1 VTGAEAHDR
10 GAGGPTL
17 PALRGLDVATTSL
30 VVQGAVEYAL
40 ADTAD
45 GRRLVVFAGEGAL
58 LPQTLEGERDG
69 ALLVGP
75 LSAANAAVL
84 RERLAWLRPRTFG
97 LRGSFGFGDRL
108 GLATPGHVRA
118 LRATG
123 SPLAPLL
130 AQQSIRELDRSG
142 RDAHTVLDAATWGA
156 FAEGWREGYGA
167 DADHLK
173 TPAHVERC
181 APHGYT
187 LYTIDPGDHV
197 DSGADAADGRALEAA
212 LAALPW
218 ERLRDRPSDLAAR
231 YAAAGA
237 LSPEDV
243 ARAAAKYGRA
253 LAHVAEIYEH
263 VRAVAPEGGFEV
275 VVSVAEPETPT
286 TPAQHVYI
294 ATELRRLGVS
304 WVSLA
309 PRFVGRFEKGID
321 YIGDVDAF
329 AADAAAHAAI
339 AERLGPYK
347 LSLHSGSDKL
357 AIYPVFAAATRGRMH
372 VKTSGTSYLEALRTV
387 ARDDPGFVRGV
398 YAFACERFAED
409 RASYHVAVDLA
420 AAPRAGALPD
430 EAVAGLLDDDDAR
443 RILHVTFGSVLEDPL
458 GTELRAR
465 LDTLSEQYADALE
478 RHLGRHLEALA

>member
-1 VTGAEAHDR
+1 MTDAEAHDAS
-10 GAGGPTL
+10 AGPAL
-17 PALRGLDVATTSL
+17 PALRGLAIAATSL
-30 VVQGAVEYAL
+30 VMEGAVEFAL
-40 ADTAD
+40 ADTDD
-45 GRRLVVFAGEGAL
+45 GRRLAVFAGEGAL
-58 LPQTLEGERDG
+58 LPQTLEGEGDG
-69 ALLVGP
+69 ALLLGP
-75 LSAANAAVL
+75 LSAANAQAL
-84 RERLAWLRPRTFG
+84 RERLAWLRPRAFG

-108 GLATPGHVRA
+108 GIATPGHVRA

-142 RDAHTVLDAATWGA
+142 RDARAVLDAATWDA

-173 TPAHVERC
+173 TPADVDRC

-197 DSGADAADGRALEAA
+197 DSAADSAGARALEAA

-218 ERLRDRPSDLAAR
+218 ERLRDRPGDLAAR
-231 YAAAGA
+231 YAAGGG
-237 LSPEDV
+237 LSPEDL

-253 LAHVAEIYEH
+253 VAHVAEIYDH

-275 VVSVAEPETPT
+275 EVSVDETETPT

-294 ATELRRLGVS
+294 ATELRRLGVR

-321 YIGDVDAF
+321 YIGEVDAF
-329 AADAAAHAAI
+329 AADLAAHAAI

-357 AIYPVFAAATRGRMH
+357 AIYPAFAAATRGRMH

-398 YAFACERFAED
+398 YAFARERFAED

-420 AAPRAGALPD
+420 AAPRADGLPD
-430 EAVAGLLDDDDAR
+430 EAVPGLLDDDDAR

-458 GTELRAR
+458 GIELRAR
-465 LDTLSEQYADALE
+465 LAPLREQYAAALE
-478 RHLGRHLEALA
+478 RHFARHLEALA

>member
-1 VTGAEAHDR
+1 MPPPDA
-10 GAGGPTL
+10 PTL
-17 PALRGLDVATTSL
+17 PALRGLAVLDGSL
-30 VVQGAVEYAL
+30 VVEHGVEWAL
-40 ADTAD
+40 ADTDD
-45 GRRLVVFAGEGAL
+45 GRGLVVLAREGAV
-58 LPQTLEGERDG
+58 LPETLEGERDG

-75 LSAANAAVL
+75 LSAANAAAV
-84 RERLAWLRPRTFG
+84 RQRLAWLRPRTFG

-108 GLATPGHVRA
+108 GIATPGHVRA

-123 SPLAPLL
+123 STLAPIL

-142 RDAHTVLDAATWGA
+142 RDARQVVDAATWGA

-173 TPAHVERC
+173 TLADVDRC

-197 DSGADAADGRALEAA
+197 DSGADAADGRQLEAL

-218 ERLRDRPSDLAAR
+218 ERLRDHPRDLAAR
-231 YAAAGA
+231 YAAEGEV
-237 LSPEDV
+237 SPEEV

-253 LAHVAEIYEH
+253 LAHVAEVYDR
-263 VRAVAPEGGFEV
+263 VRAVAPDGGFEV
-275 VVSVAEPETPT
+275 EVSVDETEAPT

-294 ATELRRLGVS
+294 ATELRRLGVE

-321 YIGDVDAF
+321 YIGDVGAF
-329 AADAAAHAAI
+329 ADDIAVHAAI

-357 AIYPVFAAATRGRMH
+357 AIYPAFAGATRGRMH

-387 ARDDPGFVRGV
+387 AREDPGFVRRV

-420 AAPRAGALPD
+420 AAPRAAGLDD
-430 EAVAGLLDDDDAR
+430 EAVPALLDDDDAR
-443 RILHVTFGSVLEDPL
+443 RILHVTFGSVLQDAL
-458 GTELRAR
+458 GTELGAR
-465 LDTLSEQYADALE
+465 LDALSEQYAAALE
-478 RHLGRHLEALA
+478 RHFVRHLEPLA

>member
-1 VTGAEAHDR
+1 MPPPDA
-10 GAGGPTL
+10 PTL
-17 PALRGLDVATTSL
+17 PALRGLAVLDASL
-30 VVQGAVEYAL
+30 VVEDGVEWAL
-40 ADTAD
+40 ADTD
-45 GRRLVVFAGEGAL
+45 GERRLVVLAREGAV
-58 LPQTLEGERDG
+58 LPETLEGERDG

-75 LSAANAAVL
+75 LSAANAAAL

-108 GLATPGHVRA
+108 GVATPGHVRA

-123 SPLAPLL
+123 SALAPIL

-142 RDAHTVLDAATWGA
+142 RDAREVVDAATWGA

-173 TPAHVERC
+173 TPADVDRC

-197 DSGADAADGRALEAA
+197 DSGADAADGHGLEGA

-218 ERLRDRPSDLAAR
+218 EHLRDRPRDLAAR
-231 YAAAGA
+231 YAAEGE
-237 LSPEDV
+237 LSPQDV
-243 ARAAAKYGRA
+243 ARAAAKYGHA

-275 VVSVAEPETPT
+275 EVSVDETETPT
-286 TPAQHVYI
+286 TAAQHVYI
-294 ATELRRLGVS
+294 ATELRRLGVE

-321 YIGDVDAF
+321 YIGDVGAF
-329 AADAAAHAAI
+329 AADIAVHAAI

-357 AIYPVFAAATRGRMH
+357 AIYPAFAAATRGTMH

-387 ARDDPGFVRGV
+387 AREDPGFVRGV

-420 AAPRAGALPD
+420 AAPRAAGLGD
-430 EAVAGLLDDDDAR
+430 EAVPALLDNDDAR
-443 RILHVTFGSVLEDPL
+443 RILHVTFGSVLENAL

-465 LDTLSEQYADALE
+465 LDRLSEQYAAALE
-478 RHLGRHLEALA
+478 RHFVRHLEALA

>member
-1 VTGAEAHDR
+1 MPRPDA
-10 GAGGPTL
+10 PTL
-17 PALRGLDVATTSL
+17 PDLRGLAIVMSSL
-30 VVQGAVEYAL
+30 VVDGAVEFAL
-40 ADTAD
+40 AETDD
-45 GRRLVVFAGEGAL
+45 GRRLVAFAGEGAV
-58 LPQTLEGERDG
+58 LPEALEGERDG

-75 LSAANAAVL
+75 LSAANAAGL
-84 RERLAWLRPRTFG
+84 REHLAWLRPRTFG

-108 GLATPGHVRA
+108 GVATPGHVRA

-142 RDAHTVLDAATWGA
+142 RDARAVMDAATWGA
-156 FAEGWREGYGA
+156 FAAGWHEGYGA

-173 TPAHVERC
+173 TPADVDRC

-197 DSGADAADGRALEAA
+197 DSGADAAAGRQLEAA

-231 YAAAGA
+231 YAAEGE
-237 LSPEDV
+237 LSPEEV

-263 VRAVAPEGGFEV
+263 VCAVAPQGAFEV
-275 VVSVAEPETPT
+275 EVSVDETETPT
-286 TPAQHVYI
+286 TAAQHVYI
-294 ATELRRLGVS
+294 ATELRRLGVE

-309 PRFVGRFEKGID
+309 PRFVGGFEKGID
-321 YIGDVDAF
+321 YLGDVGEF
-329 AADAAAHAAI
+329 ADDVAAHAAI
-339 AERLGPYK
+339 AERHGPYK

-357 AIYPVFAAATRGRMH
+357 AVYPAFAAATRGRMH

-387 ARDDPGFVRGV
+387 ARDEPAFVRAV

-409 RASYHVAVDLA
+409 RASYHVGVDLA
-420 AAPRAGALPD
+420 AAPRADGLS
-430 EAVAGLLDDDDAR
+430 ERAVPGLLADDDAR
-443 RILHVTFGSVLEDPL
+443 RILHVTFGSVLEDAL
-458 GTELRAR
+458 GAELRAR
-465 LDTLSEQYADALE
+465 LAQLSEPYAAALE
-478 RHLGRHLEALA
+478 RHFARHLEALA

>member
-1 VTGAEAHDR
+1 MPRPDA
-10 GAGGPTL
+10 PTL
-17 PALRGLDVATTSL
+17 PALRGLAIVTSSL
-30 VVQGAVEYAL
+30 VVEGAVEYAL
-40 ADTAD
+40 ADADD
-45 GRRLVVFAGEGAL
+45 GRRLVVFAGEDAV
-58 LPQTLEGERDG
+58 LPETLEGERDG
-69 ALLVGP
+69 TLLVGP
-75 LSAANAAVL
+75 LSATNARAL
-84 RERLAWLRPRTFG
+84 RERLEWLRPRSFG

-108 GLATPGHVRA
+108 GVATPGHVRA

-123 SPLAPLL
+123 SALAPIL

-142 RDAHTVLDAATWGA
+142 RDAGAVVDAATWGA

-173 TPAHVERC
+173 TPADVDRC

-197 DSGADAADGRALEAA
+197 DDSADAASGRDLEAM
-212 LAALPW
+212 LEALPW
-218 ERLRDRPSDLAAR
+218 ERLHDSPRDLAAR
-231 YAAAGA
+231 YAAEGV
-237 LSPEDV
+237 LSQEDV

-253 LAHVAEIYEH
+253 IAHVAEVYER
-263 VRAVAPEGGFEV
+263 VRIAAPDGGFEV
-275 VVSVAEPETPT
+275 EVSVDETETPT
-286 TPAQHVYI
+286 TAAQHVYI
-294 ATELRRLGVS
+294 ATELRRLGVE

-321 YIGDVDAF
+321 YIGDVATF
-329 AADAAAHAAI
+329 AADIAVHAAI

-357 AIYPVFAAATRGRMH
+357 AIYPAFAAATRGTMH

-387 ARDDPGFVRGV
+387 ARDAPGFVRGV

-420 AAPRAGALPD
+420 TAPRADGIGD
-430 EAVAGLLDDDDAR
+430 EAVPSLLDDDDAR
-443 RILHVTFGSVLEDPL
+443 RILHVTFGSVLEDEL
-458 GTELRAR
+458 GAELRTRIDELA
-465 LDTLSEQYADALE
+465 DEYALGLE
-478 RHLGRHLEALA
+478 RHFARHLEALA